1 MPVLSDFTLEE
12 NVPLS
17 KFTTWKIG
25 GLARYFANAKT
36 SNLPNIVKFAN
47 ANNLKF
53 VILGAGSN
61 VLIPSE
67 GLDCLVIRYFDPKAE
82 FLFGDN
88 SIEVSASLSL
98 PMLVRVAA
106 SKGFSDLN
114 FLAGI
119 PGSVGGGIF
128 MNAGIG
134 GENKMEISQC
144 LDSASIIDRF
154 GNLKEVSSGYF
165 NFSYRYS
172 SIQFSR
178 DIVLSAKFKLLKKT
192 NPQDAADE
200 IISIVKSRRL
210 KEPENRK
217 NCGSVFKACRG
228 VPAGILIDKAGLKG
242 LRVNGA
248 MVSFKH
254 ANWIENLGGASSD
267 DVLNLIAKIK
277 KIVFEKFGEKLEE
290 EVRILSC

>member
-1 MPVLSDFTLEE
+1 MPVLSDFTIEE

-25 GLARYFANAKT
+25 GLARYFVNAKT
-36 SNLPNIVKFAN
+36 SNLPDIVRFAN
-47 ANNLKF
+47 VNNLKF

-82 FLFGDN
+82 FLFENN
-88 SIEVSASLSL
+88 SIKVSASLSL
-98 PMLVRVAA
+98 PMLVRLAA
-106 SKGFSDLN
+106 SRGFSSLN

-134 GENKMEISQC
+134 GKYKREISEC
-144 LDSASIIDRF
+144 LDSAAILDSL

-172 SIQFSR
+172 SIQRSS
-178 DIVLSAKFKLLKKT
+178 DIVLSAKFRLSEKT
-192 NPQDAADE
+192 NPKDAANE
-200 IISIVKSRRL
+200 ISSIVKARRL
-210 KEPENRK
+210 KEPENRR

-267 DVLNLIAKIK
+267 DVLCLIAKIK

-290 EVRILSC
+290 EVRILAC

>member
-1 MPVLSDFTLEE
+1 MPVLSDFTIEE

-25 GLARYFANAKT
+25 GSARYFVNAKT
-36 SNLPNIVKFAN
+36 SNLHNIVKFAN
-47 ANNLKF
+47 ANNLKY
-53 VILGAGSN
+53 VLLGAGSN

-82 FLFGDN
+82 FSFEDN
-88 SIEVSASLSL
+88 SIKISAGLSL
-98 PMLVRVAA
+98 PMLVRLAA
-106 SKGFSDLN
+106 SRGFSSLN

-134 GENKMEISQC
+134 GENRREISEC
-144 LDSASIIDRF
+144 LDSAVILDNF

-172 SIQFSR
+172 SIQSSR
-178 DIVLSAKFKLLKKT
+178 DIVLSAKFRLSEKT
-192 NPQDAADE
+192 SPKDASSE
-200 IISIVKSRRL
+200 LISIVRARRL

-228 VPAGILIDKAGLKG
+228 VPAGILIDRAGLKG

-248 MVSFKH
+248 MVSLKH
-254 ANWIENLGGASSD
+254 ANWIENLDGASSD
-267 DVLNLIAKIK
+267 DVLCLIAKIK

-290 EVRILSC
+290 EVRILAC